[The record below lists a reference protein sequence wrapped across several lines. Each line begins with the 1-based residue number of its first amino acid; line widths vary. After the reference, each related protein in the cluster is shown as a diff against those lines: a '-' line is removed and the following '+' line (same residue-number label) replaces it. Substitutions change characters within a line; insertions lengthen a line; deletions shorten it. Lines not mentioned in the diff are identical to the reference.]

1 MITTRLKE
9 ETKEL
14 HQAVENEN
22 LAYKIINHTISAKEY
37 LILLK
42 QNYAAYS
49 SVEKAILKY
58 EEKYKPI
65 KFELLLKD
73 LKQAN
78 ANIETLNSSFNL
90 KNKDQS
96 IGAQY
101 VIKGSSLGGSF
112 IAKQMLD
119 CPKLKPFLPAY
130 FFSTDKS
137 AIKDWNKF
145 TRFLKENEA
154 ALNHDEVIVGAKK
167 SFEHFLEIFTIPQI
181 NQ

>member
-22 LAYKIINHTISAKEY
+22 LAYKIINHTISADEY

-49 SVEKAILKY
+49 NVEKAILKH

-73 LKQAN
+73 LEQAN
-78 ANIETLNSSFNL
+78 TVIEPLYTSFSL

-119 CPKLKPFLPAY
+119 CPQLKPFLPAY

-137 AIKDWNKF
+137 AIKDWNQF
-145 TRFLKENEA
+145 TRYLKENEKL
-154 ALNHDEVIVGAKK
+154 LNHEEVLLGAKK
-167 SFEHFLEIFTIPQI
+167 TFEHFLKIFITPLA